1 MSYNFARMKIF
12 FIYLIATICI
22 VYLASC
28 NRKIPMQ
35 AQTISYALRL
45 KPGQDLRKS
54 LQSFVA
60 EKNIK
65 AGWVATC
72 AGSLTQYNIRFA
84 NEAGGSFKTGY
95 FEIVSLSGTLSVNGN
110 HVHIAVSDSTGKT
123 IGGHLLENCLIYTTA
138 EIIIQS
144 ASNIQFSRK
153 KDGTT
158 AWEELQI
165 EEN

>member
-12 FIYLIATICI
+12 FLYLITTICI
-22 VYLASC
+22 LCSASC

-35 AQTISYALRL
+35 TQTISYALRL

-72 AGSLTQYNIRFA
+72 AGSLTQYNIRFSPHYY
-84 NEAGGSFKTGY
+84 NTFEEIDEAVEVLAGM
-95 FEIVSLSGTLSVNGN
+95 V
-110 HVHIAVSDSTGKT
+110 
-123 IGGHLLENCLIYTTA
+123 
-138 EIIIQS
+138 
-144 ASNIQFSRK
+144 
-153 KDGTT
+153 
-158 AWEELQI
+158 
-165 EEN
+165 